1 MSWRRSIRSLSTVVF
16 LFLLSGAC
24 IGPIQNAQTPGQE
37 LRDVPVSLG
46 DMAFNER
53 RNRGF
58 DSQQVVTWE
67 AKDIVVTTGG
77 TFAADFKTRYQGPAV
92 SYPVV
97 LDVLFVQVQAEYAP
111 FGCPPGG
118 VCAGDSYYEPLDEMV
133 PLVAKHSAPQS
144 ARFIASETFRVP
156 GVTDRGSQLKTVW
169 LNLTWVRVYD
179 AGEQL
184 GFQVFPGD
192 ALRYYPDIPR
202 LAFDQEPQA
211 ITGRL
216 GYYQVLLGRG
226 GGSGL
231 FNYQKWIRRYLN
243 NR

>member
-1 MSWRRSIRSLSTVVF
+1 MSWIRPIRSLSTAVC

-24 IGPIQNAQTPGQE
+24 IVPSQKAQTLGQE
-37 LRDVPVSLG
+37 LRDIPISVG
-46 DMAFNER
+46 DMAFNEG

-67 AKDIVVTTGG
+67 AKGLVVTTGG
-77 TFAADFKTRYQGPAV
+77 SFAAEFKTRYQGPPV
-92 SYPVV
+92 SYPVI
-97 LDVLFVQVQAEYAP
+97 LDALFVQVQAEYGP
-111 FGCPPGG
+111 PGCPPGN

-144 ARFIASETFRVP
+144 ARFIASETFKVP
-156 GVTDRGSQLKTVW
+156 GVTDRGSQLRTVW
-169 LNLTWVRVYD
+169 FNLTWVRVYD

-184 GFQVFPGD
+184 AFHVLPGD

-202 LAFDQEPQA
+202 IAFDQEPQA

-226 GGSGL
+226 SGSGL

>member
-1 MSWRRSIRSLSTVVF
+1 MAVCLF
-16 LFLLSGAC
+16 LFIGAC
-24 IGPIQNAQTPGQE
+24 IVPGQKAQTLGQE
-37 LRDVPVSLG
+37 LRDIPISLG
-46 DMAFNER
+46 DMAFNEI

-67 AKDIVVTTGG
+67 AKYIVVKTSGM
-77 TFAADFKTRYQGPAV
+77 FAAEFKTRFQGPPV

-111 FGCPPGG
+111 FGCPPGS
-118 VCAGDSYYEPLDEMV
+118 VCAVDSYYEPLGEIV
-133 PLVAKHSAPQS
+133 PLVAKHSSPQS
-144 ARFIASETFRVP
+144 ARFIASETFKVP
-156 GVTDRGSQLKTVW
+156 DGVTAGGSQLKTVL

-184 GFQVFPGD
+184 GFHVFPGF
-192 ALRYYPDIPR
+192 ARFYSPDMPR
-202 LAFDQEPQA
+202 IAFDQEPQA
-211 ITGRL
+211 ISGRL

-226 GGSGL
+226 AGGGL

>member
-1 MSWRRSIRSLSTVVF
+1 MSVC
-16 LFLLSGAC
+16 LFLVVGTCIVSGRE
-24 IGPIQNAQTPGQE
+24 AQTLGQE
-37 LRDVPVSLG
+37 LRDIPISLG
-46 DMAFNER
+46 DMAFNEG

-77 TFAADFKTRYQGPAV
+77 TFAAQFKTRYQGPPV
-92 SYPVV
+92 PYPVV

-111 FGCPPGG
+111 FDCPPGS
-118 VCAGDSYYEPLDEMV
+118 VCVSDPYYEPLGEIV
-133 PLVAKHSAPQS
+133 PLVAKHSAPRS
-144 ARFIASETFRVP
+144 ARFIASDTFKVP
-156 GVTDRGSQLKTVW
+156 GVTNPGSQLRTVW

-184 GFQVFPGD
+184 GFHVFPGF
-192 ALRYYPDIPR
+192 ARFYYPDIPR
-202 LAFDQEPQA
+202 IGFDQEPQT

-226 GGSGL
+226 AGGGL
-231 FNYQKWIRRYLN
+231 FNYQRWIRRYLN

>member
-1 MSWRRSIRSLSTVVF
+1 MRWHRSIRSVSMAVCLF
-16 LFLLSGAC
+16 LFIGAC
-24 IGPIQNAQTPGQE
+24 IVPGQKAQTLGQE
-37 LRDVPVSLG
+37 LRDIPISLG
-46 DMAFNER
+46 DMAFNEI

-77 TFAADFKTRYQGPAV
+77 TFAAEFRTRYQGPPV

-111 FGCPPGG
+111 FGCPPGS
-118 VCAGDSYYEPLDEMV
+118 VCAVDSYYEPLGEIV
-133 PLVAKHSAPQS
+133 PLVAKHSSPQS
-144 ARFIASETFRVP
+144 ARFIASETFKVP
-156 GVTDRGSQLKTVW
+156 VTAGGSELKTVW

-184 GFQVFPGD
+184 GFHVFPGF
-192 ALRYYPDIPR
+192 ARFYSPDIPR
-202 LAFDQEPQA
+202 IAFDQEPQA
-211 ITGRL
+211 ISGRL

-226 GGSGL
+226 AGGGL

-243 NR
+243 NK

>member
-1 MSWRRSIRSLSTVVF
+1 VCLF
-16 LFLLSGAC
+16 LFYGTC
-24 IGPIQNAQTPGQE
+24 IVPSQKAQTLGQE
-37 LRDVPVSLG
+37 LRDIPISLG
-46 DMAFNER
+46 GMAFNEG

-77 TFAADFKTRYQGPAV
+77 TFAAEFKTRYQGPPV

-97 LDVLFVQVQAEYAP
+97 LDVLFVQVQAEYIYLP
-111 FGCPPGG
+111 F
-118 VCAGDSYYEPLDEMV
+118 GDSYYEPLNEIV
-133 PLVAKHSAPQS
+133 PLVAKQTSPQS
-144 ARFIASETFRVP
+144 ARFIASETFKVP
-156 GVTDRGSQLKTVW
+156 DGVTAGGSQLTTVR

-184 GFQVFPGD
+184 GFHVFPGD
-192 ALRYYPDIPR
+192 APRYYPDIPR
-202 LAFDQEPQA
+202 IAFDQEPQA
-211 ITGRL
+211 VTGRL
-216 GYYQVLLGRG
+216 GYYQVLLGKGSRG
-226 GGSGL
+226 SL

>member
-1 MSWRRSIRSLSTVVF
+1 MSWHRSIRVLSTAVWLF
-16 LFLLSGAC
+16 LFNGTC
-24 IGPIQNAQTPGQE
+24 IVPSQKAQTPGQE
-37 LRDVPVSLG
+37 LRDIPVSLG
-46 DMAFNER
+46 GMAFNEG

-77 TFAADFKTRYQGPAV
+77 TFAAQFKTRYQGPPV

-97 LDVLFVQVQAEYAP
+97 LDVLFVQVQAEYIQLP
-111 FGCPPGG
+111 FG
-118 VCAGDSYYEPLDEMV
+118 DFYYEQLGEIV
-133 PLVAKHSAPQS
+133 PIVAKHSSPQS

-156 GVTDRGSQLKTVW
+156 DGVTAGSSQLKTVW

-184 GFQVFPGD
+184 GFHVLPGD

-202 LAFDQEPQA
+202 IAFDQEPQA
-211 ITGRL
+211 VTGRL

-226 GGSGL
+226 SGSSV

>member
-1 MSWRRSIRSLSTVVF
+1 MSWHRSIRALSTVVCLF
-16 LFLLSGAC
+16 LFNAIS
-24 IGPIQNAQTPGQE
+24 IIPTHKAQTLGQE
-37 LRDVPVSLG
+37 LKDIPISLG
-46 DMAFNER
+46 GMAFNEI

-67 AKDIVVTTGG
+67 AKDIVVTTRG
-77 TFAADFKTRYQGPAV
+77 TFAAQFKTTYQGPPV

-97 LDVLFVQVQAEYAP
+97 LDVLFVLVQAEYIQLP
-111 FGCPPGG
+111 FG
-118 VCAGDSYYEPLDEMV
+118 DFYYEPLDEIV
-133 PLVAKHSAPQS
+133 PLIAKHSSPQS
-144 ARFIASETFRVP
+144 ARFIASETFKVP
-156 GVTDRGSQLKTVW
+156 DGAGGGQLNTIW

-184 GFQVFPGD
+184 GFHVLPGD
-192 ALRYYPDIPR
+192 ALRYYPNIPR
-202 LAFDQEPQA
+202 IAFDQEPQA

-216 GYYQVLLGRG
+216 GYYQVRLGK
-226 GGSGL
+226 GSGSGG

>member
-1 MSWRRSIRSLSTVVF
+1 
-16 LFLLSGAC
+16 
-24 IGPIQNAQTPGQE
+24 
-37 LRDVPVSLG
+37 
-46 DMAFNER
+46 MAFNEG

-77 TFAADFKTRYQGPAV
+77 TFAAEFETRYQGPPV
-92 SYPVV
+92 SHPVV

-111 FGCPPGG
+111 FACPPGS
-118 VCAGDSYYEPLDEMV
+118 VCARDSYYEPLGEMV
-133 PLVAKHSAPQS
+133 PLVAKHSSPQS
-144 ARFIASETFRVP
+144 ANFIASEVFEVP

-184 GFQVFPGD
+184 GFHVFPGF
-192 ALRYYPDIPR
+192 APFYGPDIPQI
-202 LAFDQEPQA
+202 AFDQEPQA

-216 GYYQVLLGRG
+216 GYYQVLLGKGSRG
-226 GGSGL
+226 SL

-243 NR
+243 SR

>member
-1 MSWRRSIRSLSTVVF
+1 MSQCRSIRSLAMAACLF
-16 LFLLSGAC
+16 LFICAC
-24 IGPIQNAQTPGQE
+24 VVPSQKAQTPSQE
-37 LRDVPVSLG
+37 LRDVPISLG
-46 DMAFNER
+46 GMAFNEG

-77 TFAADFKTRYQGPAV
+77 TFAAEFKTRYEGPPV
-92 SYPVV
+92 SYPVL
-97 LDVLFVQVQAEYAP
+97 LDVLFVQVQAEYGS
-111 FGCPPGG
+111 F
-118 VCAGDSYYEPLDEMV
+118 GDSYYEPLDEMV

-144 ARFIASETFRVP
+144 ARFIASETFKVS
-156 GVTDRGSQLKTVW
+156 GVTDRGSQLRTVW

-179 AGEQL
+179 AGDQL
-184 GFQVFPGD
+184 GFHVFPGD
-192 ALRYYPDIPR
+192 APRYYPDIPQI
-202 LAFDQEPQA
+202 AFDQEPQA

-226 GGSGL
+226 SGGGL